1 MALSGLLCLN
11 KRSIPSSYIE
21 RPYQRLHL
29 DQEKDPRIL
38 KEVMDRITDLCFDYN
53 GWKGRPTSI
62 KPSEVDKRLVTWLEN
77 LRKKETARR

>member
-21 RPYQRLHL
+21 RTYQRLHL

-38 KEVMDRITDLCFDYN
+38 MAVLDKIDELCYKHN
-53 GWKGRPTSI
+53 GWP
-62 KPSEVDKRLVTWLEN
+62 PHLHQAV
-77 LRKKETARR
+77 